1 MRIDRLFDTALMI
14 HALLPYKLGNG
25 FAFPLLKVGL
35 ELTYQCN
42 LRCVFC
48 FQKEQKGKK
57 EDHEL
62 SADEFVNLISQIPR
76 TTIITFTGGEPF
88 VKKDALAIVKYALEK
103 HGCNIITNGVM
114 LTEEHIQT
122 FVDKRLLLL
131 GVSIDG
137 IGQYHDEL
145 RGMKGAYDK
154 IMGNLRLLREYKNR
168 KKTRYPLLDIKTVV
182 TQENID
188 MLEDIY
194 QGALDT
200 GADFFTVS
208 PLKVTNIQFQTNFI
222 EDLKD
227 RRLWSPPS
235 VEPYIDPNTLVQKI
249 SNIMEKSRKRKI
261 KIRLYPTTR
270 GAEGMQ
276 THFDNAKKLI
286 ERYKP
291 CLIPWSGLQISPTG
305 DAYPCIAYKI
315 GNVRESGLMSLWNS
329 AKFRGFRKQLRAAGL
344 FPGCAGCCYLRE
356 RNHPSFH
363 TRNYEKMKDES
374 AGEFVLK

>member
-1 MRIDRLFDTALMI
+1 MRIDRLFDTVLMV
-14 HALLPYKLGNG
+14 HALLPYKWGNG

-62 SADEFVNLISQIPR
+62 SADEFVDLISQIPR

-88 VKKDALAIVKYALEK
+88 VKRDALAIVKYALEK
-103 HGCNIITNGVM
+103 HGCNVITNGVL
-114 LTEEHIQT
+114 LTEEHVQT

-137 IGQYHDEL
+137 IGQYHDKL

-154 IMGNLRLLREYKNR
+154 ITGNLRLLQEYKNR
-168 KKTRYPLLDIKTVV
+168 RKARYPLLDVKTVV

-188 MLEDIY
+188 MLEDVY
-194 QGALDT
+194 QGALDA
-200 GADFFTVS
+200 GADFFTIS
-208 PLKVTNIQFQTNFI
+208 PLKVTNIQFQANFI
-222 EDLKD
+222 EGLKD
-227 RRLWSPPS
+227 SSLWSPPL
-235 VEPYIDPNTLVQKI
+235 VEPYIDPRILVRKI
-249 SNIMEKSRKRKI
+249 SNIMEKSRKTKI
-261 KIRLYPTTR
+261 KIRLYPMTR
-270 GAEGMQ
+270 NAEGMQ
-276 THFDNAKKLI
+276 THFDTTRKLI

-291 CLIPWSGLQISPTG
+291 CLIPWSGLQISPAG

-315 GNVRESGLMSLWNS
+315 GNVRESSLMSLWNS
-329 AKFRGFRKQLRAAGL
+329 KKFREFRKQLSTAGL

-356 RNHPSFH
+356 RNHAAFQ
-363 TRNYEKMKDES
+363 TRNYGKIRMGSADEL
-374 AGEFVLK
+374 VLK